1 MMKSI
6 LKVTLTQ
13 RDGGLRA
20 QFREF
25 KRQLKTALLSL
36 KTSKTLGDAYS
47 YTFNPV
53 VDKYNKDIS
62 TRSTRPAQ
70 ALPADKYVMQLIS
83 RCNYGYYPAPADV
96 AEAALLERW
105 KQHLRLM
112 DSDAA
117 CGAFLLNLIKR
128 SCDDD
133 LRSIIAGW
141 DIPPTGGRQLIE
153 KLSEF
158 SHVGAK
164 TSRALDIK
172 ELQALR
178 YDPSQPVALFSATFN
193 SSRQRIV
200 EYGLPAYAQDLLKVL
215 ATCQTGFKPFKASMD
230 FLCSTR
236 CNQQP

>member
-1 MMKSI
+1 MDSRRTDSMMKSV

-36 KTSKTLGDAYS
+36 TTSKTLGDAYG

-70 ALPADKYVMQLIS
+70 ALPADKYVVQLIS
-83 RCNYGYYPAPADV
+83 KCNYGYYPAPANV

-133 LRSIIAGW
+133 LRSISPVG
-141 DIPPTGGRQLIE
+141 TFHRQ
-153 KLSEF
+153 
-158 SHVGAK
+158 A
-164 TSRALDIK
+164 AD
-172 ELQALR
+172 
-178 YDPSQPVALFSATFN
+178 
-193 SSRQRIV
+193 SS
-200 EYGLPAYAQDLLKVL
+200 
-215 ATCQTGFKPFKASMD
+215 
-230 FLCSTR
+230 
-236 CNQQP
+236 